1 MMPAKMATPDF
12 LKIKVF
18 WNKGYDVKIFIL
30 DVINKVLSRDSN
42 HIVDEVNFY
51 QSLIT
56 IAFLRESYHNFS
68 FIKIWLEKYSSLR
81 GDLGSGWIIY
91 DWY

>member
-18 WNKGYDVKIFIL
+18 WNKGYDVKTFIH

-68 FIKIWLEKYSSLR
+68 FIKIWLEKYSLLR
-81 GDLGSGWIIY
+81 GDLGSSSIIY

>member
-18 WNKGYDVKIFIL
+18 WNKGYDVKIFIH

-42 HIVDEVNFY
+42 HIVDEANFY

-56 IAFLRESYHNFS
+56 LAFLRESYHKFN
-68 FIKIWLEKYSSLR
+68 FIKIWPEKYSSLR
-81 GDLGSGWIIY
+81 GDLGSSSIIY